1 MNNYKL
7 SVVALV
13 YNTEEFLRDCLESLV
28 NQTLK
33 GIEIILVND
42 SSPDNSHLILE
53 EYREKYDNI
62 TVIHQENSGGAVAGN
77 NGLKRATGEYVT
89 VMDSDDIVPLDAY
102 EKLYRKAKETDS
114 DIVIGK
120 PNILVNG
127 IQKEIIY
134 KRERDVWMSPREV
147 NHLLEF
153 PDIFY
158 DGFYWN
164 KIYKRDFMIENECFM
179 PPGMLYADRPMVH
192 KAFTKAK
199 KINIITDTV
208 YLWRKREEETNN
220 KSITQMKNDIKNF
233 LDRMSS
239 LQHQLNYFDSLQD
252 EELKTAFLK
261 RNIDRLFFP
270 IKGIVEDETFRDVY
284 LREVKA
290 VLSDIKNVYD
300 NDLGVLRN
308 LYIYMI
314 LNDLT
319 DELLSY
325 LAKEP
330 TGPIV
335 EEGDHYYWAL
345 PLFRD
350 GSGRIPDEFY
360 RIKVL
365 LANFVK
371 IRSIQY
377 EGHRISVSRLRIP
390 NVFDVEQ
397 ASIILRSRTDVTDRI
412 VLPLVPDS
420 DGGFSASGELN
431 RQQES
436 NIFDVYVEF
445 RDMNGTESMF
455 RINSR
460 MVETPLTEQKS
471 NNRIYFTGKQNLS
484 LLVSNLRISHIT
496 CDDQKI
502 WLSAPGTNPNISFF
516 MRDRRSK
523 EKIFFQKVDDS
534 QFQLPWKY
542 FLERHGSYDLF
553 YRLINDNVRI
563 SAAQFDRFEP
573 QLIRIDDRYIDLY
586 KTGNNNVSLMSFTMI
601 NRIAGKL
608 KKLIK
613 MKK

>member
-7 SVVALV
+7 SVVVLV

-77 NGLKRATGEYVT
+77 NGMKRATGEYVT

-102 EKLYRKAKETDS
+102 EKLYKKAKETDS

-208 YLWRKREEETNN
+208 YLWRKREEETDN

-270 IKGIVEDETFRDVY
+270 IKGIGEDEEFREVY
-284 LREVKA
+284 LREVRA
-290 VLSDIKNVYD
+290 VLSDIKDVYD

-314 LNDLT
+314 LNNLT

-325 LAKEP
+325 LAEEP
-330 TGPIV
+330 TGSIV
-335 EEGDHYYWAL
+335 EEGGHYYWAL
-345 PLFRD
+345 PFFRD
-350 GSGRIPDEFY
+350 GSGRIPDDFY

-371 IRSIQY
+371 IHRIQY
-377 EGHRISVSRLRIP
+377 GDHRLSVSGLRIP
-390 NVFDVEQ
+390 SVFDVEE
-397 ASIILRSRTDVTDRI
+397 ASILLRSRTDVTDRI
-412 VLPLVPDS
+412 VLPLVPS
-420 DGGFSASGELN
+420 GDGSFSVSGEVDRLH
-431 RQQES
+431 ES

-445 RDMNGTESMF
+445 IDINGTKSMF
-455 RINSR
+455 RISSK
-460 MVETPLTEQKS
+460 MVENLAGGQKAS
-471 NNRIYFTGKQNLS
+471 NRLYFTGKGNLS
-484 LLVSNLRISHIT
+484 LLISNLRISHVT

-502 WLSAPGTNPNISFF
+502 LLSAQGWNPDISFF
-516 MRDRRSK
+516 MKDRRSK
-523 EKIFFQKVDDS
+523 EKIFFQKLDDT
-534 QFQLPWKY
+534 QFHLPWKY
-542 FLERHGSYDLF
+542 FLERNGSYDLY
-553 YRLINDNVRI
+553 YRLINDSVRI
-563 SAAQFDRFEP
+563 SADQFNRFDP
-573 QLIRIDDRYIDLY
+573 QFIRIDDRYVDLY
-586 KTGNNNVSLMSFTMI
+586 KTGKNNITLMSFTMM
-601 NRIAGKL
+601 NRITGKL

>member
-7 SVVALV
+7 SVVVLV

-77 NGLKRATGEYVT
+77 NGMKRATGEYVT

-102 EKLYRKAKETDS
+102 EKLYKKAKETES

-134 KRERDVWMSPREV
+134 KRERDVWKSSREM
-147 NHLLEF
+147 NDLLEF

-164 KIYKRDFMIENECFM
+164 KIYKRDFMIDNECFM

-208 YLWRKREEETNN
+208 YLWRKREEETDN

-239 LQHQLNYFDSLQD
+239 LHHQLNYFDSLQD
-252 EELKTAFLK
+252 EELRTAFLK

-270 IKGIVEDETFRDVY
+270 IKGIAEDEEFREVY

-290 VLSDIKNVYD
+290 VLSSIKDVYD

-319 DELLSY
+319 EELLFY
-325 LAKEP
+325 LSEEP

-335 EEGDHYYWAL
+335 EENNHYYWAL
-345 PLFRD
+345 PFFRD
-350 GSGRIPDEFY
+350 GSERIPDEFY

-377 EGHRISVSRLRIP
+377 SDHHLTVSGLRIP
-390 NVFDVEQ
+390 NVFDVET
-397 ASIILRSRTDVTDRI
+397 ATVILRSRTDVTDRI
-412 VLPLVPDS
+412 VMPLEENG
-420 DGGFSASGELN
+420 DGSFSAAGEVDRRN
-431 RQQES
+431 ES
-436 NIFDVYVEF
+436 SIFDIYVEF
-445 RDMNGTESMF
+445 IDINGTESMF
-455 RINSR
+455 RVSSK
-460 MVETPLTEQKS
+460 MVESTIEDQKA
-471 NNRIYFTGKQNLS
+471 NNRIYFTGKGNLS
-484 LLVSNLRISHIT
+484 LLISNLRISQVT
-496 CDDQKI
+496 CDEQRILLDAKG
-502 WLSAPGTNPNISFF
+502 WNTNIGFF

-523 EKIFFQKVDDS
+523 EKIFFQKLDDS

-542 FLERHGSYDLF
+542 FLEKHGSYDLY

-601 NRIAGKL
+601 NRITGKL